1 MRLAG
6 CVVPTRDG
14 NDQRRRDSSAVH
26 HGERLGSA
34 GWLVRQLLNLVYF
47 PFSSTTFV
55 ASAVSVHACM
65 FDTMNHHSERNHR
78 SHRRHRG
85 DEEHLRHGRFETR
98 RHDYT
103 EQAHQRSQARDRRS
117 LYSKASW
124 NGDGWDSRNDT
135 GNDVNQGS
143 GMIENWLSNISRR
156 GVVSP
161 EAVDTQN
168 QQQKPTVAR
177 SPGWRP
183 HNIDLDNLR
192 QGHKRSRSRDSS
204 FIADAS
210 RNHTRA
216 SPLRGRQHET
226 RLPSQEQ
233 YQHQHV
239 DQVPK
244 KAHLSS
250 FGSPS
255 PDFKKRARH
264 RTRDDRYESNKKPR
278 QRQQR
283 SRKERCEQSEV
294 PPKKK
299 VLSSGK
305 DVMDNFHSEAILQDR
320 LTVRIISLY

>member
-1 MRLAG
+1 M
-6 CVVPTRDG
+6 G
-14 NDQRRRDSSAVH
+14 NDQRRWDSSAVH
-26 HGERLGSA
+26 SGERLCSA
-34 GWLVRQLLNLVYF
+34 GWLIRQLLNLVCF
-47 PFSSTTFV
+47 PFPSSTFV
-55 ASAVSVHACM
+55 APAILVHACM
-65 FDTMNHHSERNHR
+65 FDTMKHHSERNHR
-78 SHRRHRG
+78 SHCRHRG
-85 DEEHLRHGRFETR
+85 DEEHLRHDRFEPQA
-98 RHDYT
+98 HDHT
-103 EQAHQRSQARDRRS
+103 EQTHQRSQVRHRRS
-117 LYSKASW
+117 LYSNSSW
-124 NGDGWDSRNDT
+124 NGDGWDSKNDT
-135 GNDVNQGS
+135 GNDANQGS

-156 GVVSP
+156 GVISP
-161 EAVDTQN
+161 RAVDTQN
-168 QQQKPTVAR
+168 QQQKPIMAH

-216 SPLRGRQHET
+216 SPLRGKQPET

-264 RTRDDRYESNKKPR
+264 KTRGDRYESNKNSR
-278 QRQQR
+278 QRQQK

-294 PPKKK
+294 PPEKK

-305 DVMDNFHSEAILQDR
+305 DVMDNFRSEAILQER
-320 LTVRIISLY
+320 LTVRIITL